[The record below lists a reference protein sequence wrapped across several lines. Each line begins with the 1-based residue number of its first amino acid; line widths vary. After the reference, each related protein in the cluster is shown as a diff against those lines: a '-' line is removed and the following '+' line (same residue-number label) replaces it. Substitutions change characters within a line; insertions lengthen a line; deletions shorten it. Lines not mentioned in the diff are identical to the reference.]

1 MTAAHLPS
9 LSQTAGDP
17 GPSVAECAGNIPP
30 MCGIAGVAGPGPGRK
45 ALLQAMSDAL
55 IHRGPDEAGA
65 YVDDHVALAIRR
77 LSVIDVSAG
86 HQPYTNERHTVHAV
100 FNGEIYGFVALRE
113 RLERAGHSFASHTDG
128 EVIVHAYEEFGDR
141 FVEQLDGMFALA
153 LWDMVEQKLV
163 LARDRLGKKP
173 LFVAPRPDGSLTFA
187 SELAALLLDD
197 SISRDVDPVALAEYL
212 QYGYVPSP
220 RTILRDVV
228 KLEPGTMMT
237 WTPTKPL
244 ATHRYWSLDYEPKL
258 GISYRDALDEFEQR
272 AQRAVQERLVSD
284 VPLGLFLSGGVDS
297 SFILA
302 QMVAAGASTETFSI
316 GFPDSRY
323 DERSY
328 ARTIAER
335 LGSVHHEALV
345 EPTDLVELLPQLV
358 THYGEP
364 FADSSAVPTFYIARM
379 ARQRI
384 TVALTGEG
392 GDELFGG
399 YYRHQAARLAA
410 HLDRLPAPAR
420 RAAGSGAARLGS
432 KHAHPTSHQHR
443 LYRFLRAVEL
453 DPGER
458 YAEWTAVLSP
468 SERRALSP
476 GLPSVPPFRAPGY
489 AVDPLDR
496 ALAVD
501 VARSLPD
508 QLLYK
513 MDIATM
519 ASSLEARAPLL
530 DYRLVEWVARLPRD
544 FKQRGTQRKRL
555 LTDALARHISPEL
568 FKRPKMGF
576 TAPIPAWLRG
586 ELSELTSDTLLSD
599 ASRQRGIVDPRSVER
614 LIQRHRD
621 GEDHTRGLW
630 TLLMLELWYR
640 QFVDKSALTTIAG

>member
-1 MTAAHLPS
+1 
-9 LSQTAGDP
+9 
-17 GPSVAECAGNIPP
+17 
-30 MCGIAGVAGPGPGRK
+30 MCGIAGVAGPRSRSG

-65 YVDDHVALAIRR
+65 YMDDHVALAIRR
-77 LSVIDVSAG
+77 LSIIDVSEG

-113 RLERAGHSFASHTDG
+113 RLERAGHSVASHTDG

-153 LWDMVEQKLV
+153 LWDTVEQKLI

-173 LFVAPRPDGSLTFA
+173 LFVAARPDGSLTFA

-212 QYGYVPSP
+212 QYGYVPSS

-258 GISYRDALDEFEQR
+258 EISYRDALDEFEQR
-272 AQRAVQERLVSD
+272 AQRAVRERLVSD

-302 QMVAAGASTETFSI
+302 QMVAAGVPTETFSI

-323 DERSY
+323 DERGY
-328 ARTIAER
+328 ARAIAER

-420 RAAGSGAARLGS
+420 RAAGAGAARLGS
-432 KHAHPTSHQHR
+432 KRAHPTSHQHR

-468 SERRALSP
+468 SERSALSP
-476 GLPSVPPFRAPGY
+476 GLPPVPPFRAPGN
-489 AVDPLDR
+489 ASDPLDR

-544 FKQRGTQRKRL
+544 FKQHGTQRKRL
-555 LTDALARHISPEL
+555 LRDALARHISPEL

-586 ELSELTSDTLLSD
+586 ELSEFTSDTLLSD
-599 ASRQRGIVDPRSVER
+599 ASRQRGIVDPRSVES

-630 TLLMLELWYR
+630 TLLMLELWHQ
-640 QFVDKSALTTIAG
+640 QFVDKSASATVAL

>member
-1 MTAAHLPS
+1 
-9 LSQTAGDP
+9 
-17 GPSVAECAGNIPP
+17 
-30 MCGIAGVAGPGPGRK
+30 MCGIAGVVGPRSDRK

-55 IHRGPDEAGA
+55 AHRGPDEAAA
-65 YVDDHVALAIRR
+65 YMDDHVALAIRR
-77 LSVIDVSAG
+77 LSIIDVAGG

-113 RLERAGHSFASHTDG
+113 RLERAGHSFASQTDG
-128 EVIVHAYEEFGDR
+128 EVIVHAYEEFGDS
-141 FVEQLDGMFALA
+141 FVEELDGMFAFA
-153 LWDMVEQKLV
+153 LWDSVEQRLL

-173 LFVAPRPDGSLTFA
+173 LFVAARPDGSLTFA

-197 SISRDVDPVALAEYL
+197 TISREVNPVALAEYL
-212 QYGYVPSP
+212 QCGYVPSP
-220 RTILRDVV
+220 QTILRDVT

-237 WTPTKPL
+237 WSPTGPL
-244 ATHRYWSLDYEPKL
+244 ATHRYWALDYEPKL
-258 GISYRDALDEFEQR
+258 KISYGDALDEFEQR
-272 AQRAVQERLVSD
+272 AQHAVRERLVSD

-302 QMVAAGASTETFSI
+302 QMIAAGAPTVETFSI

-323 DERSY
+323 DERAY
-328 ARTIAER
+328 ARVIAER

-358 THYGEP
+358 AHYGEP

-379 ARQRI
+379 ARERI

-410 HLDRLPAPAR
+410 HLDRLPAVAR
-420 RAAGSGAARLGS
+420 RAAGRGAAQLGS
-432 KHAHPTSHQHR
+432 ERAHPMSHQHK
-443 LYRFLRAVEL
+443 LYRFLRAIEL

-468 SERRALSP
+468 SERSALSP
-476 GLPSVPPFRAPGY
+476 GLPAAPAFNAPGH

-530 DYRLVEWVARLPRD
+530 DYKLVEWVARLPRD

-555 LTDALARHISPEL
+555 IADALARHISPEL

-630 TLLMLELWYR
+630 TLLMLELWHQ
-640 QFVDKSALTTIAG
+640 QFVDKSVLATAAR

>member
-1 MTAAHLPS
+1 MPH
-9 LSQTAGDP
+9 
-17 GPSVAECAGNIPP
+17 
-30 MCGIAGVAGPGPGRK
+30 MCGIAGVVGPRSGRK

-55 IHRGPDEAGA
+55 AHRGPDEAGA
-65 YVDDHVALAIRR
+65 YIDDHVALAIRR
-77 LSVIDVSAG
+77 LSIIDVAGG
-86 HQPYTNERHTVHAV
+86 HQPYRNERNTVHAV
-100 FNGEIYGFVALRE
+100 FNGEIYGYVALRE
-113 RLERAGHSFASHTDG
+113 RLERAGHSFASQTDG

-153 LWDMVEQKLV
+153 LWDTVEQKLL

-197 SISRDVDPVALAEYL
+197 TIGRDVDPVALAEYL
-212 QYGYVPSP
+212 QHGYVPSP
-220 RTILRDVV
+220 RTILRDVA
-228 KLEPGTMMT
+228 KLAPATIMT
-237 WTPTKPL
+237 WTPNTPPE
-244 ATHRYWSLDYEPKL
+244 TRRYWTLDYEPKL
-258 GISYRDALDEFEQR
+258 SISYRDALDEFEQR
-272 AQRAVQERLVSD
+272 SRRAVEERLVSD

-302 QMVAAGASTETFSI
+302 QMIAAGAPSVETFSI

-328 ARTIAER
+328 ARAIAER

-358 THYGEP
+358 AHYGEP
-364 FADSSAVPTFYIARM
+364 FADPSAVPTFYIARM

-410 HLDRLPAPAR
+410 HLDHLPAPAR
-420 RAAGSGAARLGS
+420 RAAGAGAARLGS
-432 KHAHPTSHQHR
+432 KRAHPTSHQHR

-468 SERRALSP
+468 SERSALSP
-476 GLPSVPPFRAPGY
+476 GLPSVPPFRAPGN
-489 AVDPLDR
+489 ASDPLDR

-555 LTDALARHISPEL
+555 LTDALSRHISPEL

-599 ASRQRGIVDPRSVER
+599 ASRQRGIIDPRSVER
-614 LIQRHRD
+614 LIQRHRE

-630 TLLMLELWYR
+630 TLLMLELWHQ
-640 QFVDKSALTTIAG
+640 QFVDRSALASVAS